1 MATPPER
8 TGASPSGET
17 LPASAPATSAG
28 SRAVVVDPDSAIGP
42 AEQIR
47 SQLVALIQSGELAA
61 DTRLPPVRQLAG
73 DLRLAV
79 GTVAR
84 AYKELEAAGL
94 VRTGRAAGTRVN
106 PGQEL
111 SASALADALAFVR
124 TARRAGMTLE
134 QAQGLV
140 AVGWQR
146 AIP

>member
-8 TGASPSGET
+8 AGTSPSEDPVAT
-17 LPASAPATSAG
+17 APDGAH
-28 SRAVVVDPDSAIGP
+28 AVAVDPDSAVGP

-47 SQLVALIQSGELAA
+47 SQLGALIHSGELAA
-61 DTRLPPVRQLAG
+61 NTRLPPVRQLAG

-79 GTVAR
+79 GTVAK

-111 SASALADALAFVR
+111 AEPALAEAMTFIR
-124 TARRAGMTLE
+124 TAQQAGLTLE
-134 QAQGLV
+134 QARGLV
-140 AVGWQR
+140 TVGWHR
-146 AIP
+146 AAL